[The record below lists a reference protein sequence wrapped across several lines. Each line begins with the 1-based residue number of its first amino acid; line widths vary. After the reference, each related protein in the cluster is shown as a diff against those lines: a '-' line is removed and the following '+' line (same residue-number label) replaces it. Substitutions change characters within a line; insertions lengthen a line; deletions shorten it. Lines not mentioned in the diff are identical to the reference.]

1 MAGAVPAST
10 GAVTHGA
17 AASAGAVARDGMAG
31 HAAEAEDTPAGV
43 RAAIPVAEDQAA
55 VMVDTEAVVM
65 AATEAAGTAA
75 ADMEA
80 ADMEVM
86 EVTGSETKAPA
97 TAAQARRS
105 RRRVNFPGIV
115 RSGPRHGVGAAASS
129 LQAPSAPRRY
139 RALEHQ

>member
-17 AASAGAVARDGMAG
+17 AASAGAVAPDGMAG
-31 HAAEAEDTPAGV
+31 HAAEAEDIPVGV
-43 RAAIPVAEDQAA
+43 RAAIPVAEDRAA
-55 VMVDTEAVVM
+55 VMVDTEG
-65 AATEAAGTAA
+65 ATEAAGTAA

-86 EVTGSETKAPA
+86 EATGSATKALA
-97 TAAQARRS
+97 ITAQARRS

-115 RSGPRHGVGAAASS
+115 RSGRVRHWRSGFVASGAI
-129 LQAPSAPRRY
+129 QAPAIW
-139 RALEHQ
+139 RA

>member
-17 AASAGAVARDGMAG
+17 AASVGEAARDGMAG
-31 HAAEAEDTPAGV
+31 DAAEAGDTPVGV
-43 RAAIPVAEDQAA
+43 RAAIPVAEDRAA
-55 VMVDTEAVVM
+55 VMVDTEG
-65 AATEAAGTAA
+65 ATEAAGTAA